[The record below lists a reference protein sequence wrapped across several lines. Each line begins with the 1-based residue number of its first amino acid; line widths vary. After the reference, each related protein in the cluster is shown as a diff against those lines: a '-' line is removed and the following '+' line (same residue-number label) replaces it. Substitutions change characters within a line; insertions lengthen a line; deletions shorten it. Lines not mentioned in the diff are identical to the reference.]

1 MFPDVADWYDDIE
14 RWEERLRNGHRR
26 ETPARVDGV
35 DAAALDAEAMPFEE
49 WLRDWQVD
57 PDTGQLVM
65 VG

>member
-1 MFPDVADWYDDIE
+1 MFPDVADWYDEVE
-14 RWEERLRNGHRR
+14 RWEERLRNTKRH
-26 ETPARVDGV
+26 ESPSRVDDV

-49 WLRDWQVD
+49 WVTCWQVD